1 MGHPLWYFW
10 ASLVAQL
17 VKNPPAMQ
25 ETWVWSLGW
34 EDTLEKET
42 ATRSSILAWRI
53 PWTAQSMG
61 YQRAGRDWATFIFSF
76 ILTSVRWYLIVI
88 FTCIFLII
96 SDIENLFLYS
106 WPSACLFWKNVYS
119 GPLLIFTSGG
129 LFVCLFDVELHEF
142 FIDFTRYIIWK
153 YFLSSGRLPFHFV
166 NVFLCCAEAL

>member
-1 MGHPLWYFW
+1 MRKAAFSSHPCQHLLSPVFLKIAILTDIW

-25 ETWVWSLGW
+25 KTWVWSLGW

-42 ATRSSILAWRI
+42 ATHSSILAWRI
-53 PWTAQSMG
+53 PCTAQSMG
-61 YQRAGRDWATFIFSF
+61 SQRAGRDWATFIFSF

-119 GPLLIFTSGG
+119 GPLLIFTSGS
-129 LFVCLFDVELHEF
+129 FCLL
-142 FIDFTRYIIWK
+142 
-153 YFLSSGRLPFHFV
+153 LSCMSSL
-166 NVFLCCAEAL
+166 